1 MLPCAF
7 ARFRPDLGPK
17 MGPKN
22 LNLGPRMSKPKK
34 LTDAQLRAWLKNR
47 PVDLGAIP
55 DGTVPNLSLRLGA
68 LTMTWSLKFRVRG
81 EGGVTKRGRQKNGKL
96 YRATL
101 GEYPAVT
108 LEAVRST
115 ANTYLDQAK
124 RGINPLKALEA
135 GETAGGLTVARLAQ
149 TFITDYAK
157 MRELRALRK
166 YEQAIAVHIVPH
178 LGGILAAQLTR
189 EQVRDAVKKVMVKQ
203 PRGEGPRD
211 RPRGGKEAARTM
223 LTVLRQMLTWGIDED
238 KINRDVNPAANMEK
252 NLPKK
257 KKGERV
263 LSLEEARE
271 AWRAAGDLGYPFGP
285 AYQLD
290 LLTGNRR
297 GEWSK
302 CMASYL
308 DLAQG
313 LQVIP
318 AASYKSDHVHV
329 MPLVPQA
336 VQILNWVLTHHPRSK
351 GDYIFSGTDGASPL
365 SGWSKAQK
373 RMRDAIYANT
383 GALPKPWN
391 PHDIRRTVAT
401 RIAEALGEVGDK
413 LVKRVLGHAD
423 QEVTAIYNRYAY
435 VKEMRHVL
443 TQWTNELLATEKM
456 YYVCGEP
463 ANVASGERPRPTS
476 LAA

>member
-1 MLPCAF
+1 MTQ
-7 ARFRPDLGPK
+7 
-17 MGPKN
+17 
-22 LNLGPRMSKPKK
+22 RMSK
-34 LTDAQLRAWLKNR
+34 LTDAQLRGWVRNR
-47 PVDLGAIP
+47 PPSRVTVKDGAVA
-55 DGTVPNLSLRLGA
+55 GLSLRLGPSV
-68 LTMTWSLKFRVRG
+68 MTWTLRLRVKG
-81 EGGVTKRGRQKNGKL
+81 EGGVSDRGQKKNGKL
-96 YRATL
+96 QRVTL
-101 GEYPAVT
+101 GEYPEIT
-108 LEAVRST
+108 LDAARGLAS
-115 ANTYLDQAK
+115 TYLDQAR
-124 RGINPLKALEA
+124 RGISPVKALEA
-135 GETAGGLTVARLAQ
+135 AATAGGLTVAQLAQ
-149 TFITDYAK
+149 TFIDDYAK
-157 MRELRALRK
+157 MREFRALRK

-178 LGGILAAQLTR
+178 LGGVLADELTR
-189 EQVRDAVKKVMVKQ
+189 EQVREAMKKVMVKR
-203 PRGEGPRD
+203 PRGAGARD

-223 LTVLRQMLTWGIDED
+223 LSVLRQMITWGIDED
-238 KINRDVNPAANMEK
+238 KIKREVNPAANMEK

-285 AYQLD
+285 VYQLD

-302 CMASYL
+302 CRASFL

-313 LQVIP
+313 LQIIP

-329 MPLVPQA
+329 MPLVPEA

-365 SGWSKAQK
+365 SGWSKAQR

-401 RIAEALGEVGDK
+401 RIAEALGEGGDK

-435 VKEMRHVL
+435 VKEMRRVL
-443 TQWTNELLATEKM
+443 TQWANELLATEKM
-456 YYVCGEP
+456 VYVCGDPGNIVCVE
-463 ANVASGERPRPTS
+463 GPRPTS